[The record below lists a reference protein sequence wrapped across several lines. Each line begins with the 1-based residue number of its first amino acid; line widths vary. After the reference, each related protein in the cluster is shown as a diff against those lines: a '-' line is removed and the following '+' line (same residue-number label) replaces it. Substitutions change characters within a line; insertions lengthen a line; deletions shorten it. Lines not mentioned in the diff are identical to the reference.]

1 MRFQYLILM
10 LLDRLKLSSEA
21 ESKSMERPLSC
32 RFLGFLLALFIA
44 NTNLGLILG
53 LRRLAFIFIAVV

>member
-1 MRFQYLILM
+1 M

-53 LRRLAFIFIAVV
+53 LRGLAFIFIAVV